1 MRPQKLYDIFECV
14 KFLLMSK
21 SMAVP
26 DEVVMN
32 KIYLVRGHKVMLD
45 RDLAELYGV
54 KAIRLREQ
62 VKRNQERFPGN
73 FMFQL
78 DEKEVDNMVSQNA
91 IPSKQYLGGS
101 LPYAFTEH
109 GVLML
114 ANVLKSEQAITMSIR
129 IIEIFVKLRETLLT
143 HKDILLKLEQL
154 ERKVVKQDGDI
165 KLIFKYLKE
174 LLNPPTETM
183 RKIGFKMKGNK

>member
-1 MRPQKLYDIFECV
+1 
-14 KFLLMSK
+14 MSK
-21 SMAVP
+21 SIAIP

-32 KIYLVRGHKVMLD
+32 KIYLIREQKVMLD

-62 VKRNQERFPGN
+62 VKRNQDRFPGN

-78 DEKEVDNMVSQNA
+78 TAKEVKEMVSQNA
-91 IPSKQYLGGS
+91 IPSKQHLGGY

-114 ANVLKSEQAITMSIR
+114 ANVLKSEQAIKMSIR
-129 IIEIFVKLRETLLT
+129 IIEIFVKLREVLLT
-143 HKDILLKLEQL
+143 HKDILLKLQKL
-154 ERKVVKQDGDI
+154 ERRAVKQDGNI
-165 KLIFKYLKE
+165 KLIFGYLRE
-174 LLNPPTETM
+174 LLNPKTEPLP
-183 RKIGFKMKGNK
+183 KIGFKRKEEE

>member
-1 MRPQKLYDIFECV
+1 MRER
-14 KFLLMSK
+14 K
-21 SMAVP
+21 SMVIP

-32 KIYLVRGHKVMLD
+32 KIYLIRKRKVMLD

-62 VKRNQERFPGN
+62 VKRNQQRFPDN

-78 DEKEVDNMVSQNA
+78 TENEVDNMVSQNA
-91 IPSKQYLGGS
+91 IPSKQHLGGT

-114 ANVLKSEQAITMSIR
+114 ANVVKSEQAITMSIR
-129 IIEIFVKLRETLLT
+129 IIEIFIRLRALLLK
-143 HKDILLKLEQL
+143 HKDILLKLEKM
-154 ERKVVKQDGDI
+154 ERKVVQHDDDI
-165 KLIFKYLKE
+165 KLLFKYLRE
-174 LLNPPTETM
+174 LLNPQTEPM
-183 RKIGFKMKGNK
+183 RRIGFKHAE

>member
-1 MRPQKLYDIFECV
+1 MK
-14 KFLLMSK
+14 K
-21 SMAVP
+21 SLVIP

-32 KIYLVRGHKVMLD
+32 KIYLIRDHKVMLD

-62 VKRNQERFPGN
+62 VKRNIERFPEN

-78 DEKEVDNMVSQNA
+78 TEKEVELMVSQNA
-91 IPSKQYLGGS
+91 IPSRKHLGGY

-114 ANVLKSEQAITMSIR
+114 ANVLKSEKAITMSIR

-143 HKDILLKLEQL
+143 HKDILLKLEKL
-154 ERKVVKQDGDI
+154 ESNVVRQDGEI
-165 KLIFKYLKE
+165 KLIFKYLRE
-174 LLNPPTETM
+174 LLNPQTEPI
-183 RKIGFKMKGNK
+183 RKIGFKRTDEN

>member
-1 MRPQKLYDIFECV
+1 
-14 KFLLMSK
+14 MSK
-21 SMAVP
+21 EKKLVVP

-32 KIYLVRGHKVMLD
+32 KIYLIRNHKVMLD

-62 VKRNQERFPGN
+62 VKRNQERFPDN

-78 DEKEVDNMVSQNA
+78 TEKEVENMVSQNA
-91 IPSKQYLGGS
+91 IPSKKHLGGY

-129 IIEIFVKLRETLLT
+129 IIEIFVKLREALLT
-143 HKDILLKLEQL
+143 HKDILLKIEQL
-154 ERKVVKQDGDI
+154 ERKTAQYDGDI
-165 KLIFKYLKE
+165 KIIFKYLRE
-174 LLNPPTETM
+174 LLDPPSEP
-183 RKIGFKMKGNK
+183 RPKIGFKQKGK